1 MNLNG
6 LLIGTENTQRLR
18 DYYTKLF
25 GQPNWDD
32 GGYFG
37 WQIGS
42 GSVTIG
48 PHDQVKGKN
57 NTPGRLIWNIETPD
71 VKGQFEK
78 LRAAGATVVKEPYQ
92 MGEPPGQEMWITTFS
107 DPDNNYFQLMSPM
120 DMTAEALTA
129 TGKQTV

>member
-6 LLIGTENTQRLR
+6 LLIGSENPPRLR

-25 GQPNWDD
+25 GKPTWDE

-37 WQIGS
+37 WQLGS
-42 GSVTIG
+42 GSMTIG

-57 NTPGRLIWNIETPD
+57 REPGRVIWNIEEQD

-78 LRAAGATVVKEPYQ
+78 FRAAGASVVKEPYQ
-92 MGEPPGQEMWITTFS
+92 PDEGQDMWIATFA

-120 DMTAEALTA
+120 EITARA
-129 TGKQTV
+129 

>member
-1 MNLNG
+1 VDISG
-6 LLIGTENTQRLR
+6 ILIGTENPQRLR

-25 GQPNWDD
+25 GKPGWDD

-42 GSVTIG
+42 GSVTVG

-57 NTPGRLIWNIETPD
+57 PTPGRVIWNISTAD

-78 LRAAGATVVKEPYQ
+78 LRAAGATVVREPYQ
-92 MGEPPGQEMWITTFS
+92 MGGTPADSREMSIATFS
-107 DPDNNYFQLMSPM
+107 DPDGNYFQLISPM
-120 DMTAEALTA
+120 
-129 TGKQTV
+129 